1 MLLDGAGCDFNV
13 VIIFPARAKECKTGI
28 QLRGKASS
36 SYCHASH
43 FRARCPND
51 WIAAYHTLSISS
63 KQTLMGPVLFYL
75 GVFLI
80 SFDALALEIVQ
91 TRILSVVFW
100 YHLAVL

>member
-1 MLLDGAGCDFNV
+1 
-13 VIIFPARAKECKTGI
+13 
-28 QLRGKASS
+28 
-36 SYCHASH
+36 
-43 FRARCPND
+43 
-51 WIAAYHTLSISS
+51 
-63 KQTLMGPVLFYL
+63 MGRVLFYL